1 LAIVVFVLVGVVVSV
16 VVDLAATRAE
26 QSARSAAEA
35 EVLSSLAVTALTS
48 SEPLA
53 SLTTQARRVFGAASV
68 TFQEVDAEGVWHDVA
83 GDVPGGEGSR
93 TEEPTG
99 DGGRLVVIGRPLSGS
114 DVQLLRAF
122 ASQAGAVRRT
132 ERLQHEA
139 DASRAAE
146 AGDRVR
152 TALLSAVGHDLRTPL
167 ATIKAS
173 ASTLLDGDLALSAA
187 DQHELLVGVEAAADS
202 LTRLVAN
209 LLDVS
214 RLATG
219 AVTPVLSATAIDS
232 IVASAVDSLA
242 PDSEVGRLRVELPDQ
257 LPNVYAD
264 AALTERILALVAANA
279 VSHAGSADVVIGA
292 SCLGDR
298 MEIRVVDRGPGLD
311 DVAKERSFQ
320 PFQRLGDDGPGAGLG
335 LGLAVARGLAEAQGG
350 GLEAEDTPGGG
361 LTMVLSLPL
370 APR

>member
-1 LAIVVFVLVGVVVSV
+1 
-16 VVDLAATRAE
+16 
-26 QSARSAAEA
+26 
-35 EVLSSLAVTALTS
+35 
-48 SEPLA
+48 
-53 SLTTQARRVFGAASV
+53 
-68 TFQEVDAEGVWHDVA
+68 
-83 GDVPGGEGSR
+83 
-93 TEEPTG
+93 
-99 DGGRLVVIGRPLSGS
+99 
-114 DVQLLRAF
+114 
-122 ASQAGAVRRT
+122 
-132 ERLQHEA
+132 
-139 DASRAAE
+139 
-146 AGDRVR
+146 
-152 TALLSAVGHDLRTPL
+152 
-167 ATIKAS
+167 
-173 ASTLLDGDLALSAA
+173 LLDGDLALSAA

-279 VSHAGSADVVIGA
+279 AGSADVVIGA